1 MIFANRKEAIVRVLF
16 ALLFL
21 GLAHPVA
28 AQTDAYP
35 NRPIRIMVTVPP
47 GGAADFI
54 ARTVG
59 AKLSEAVGQP
69 VLVENRAGASGTIA
83 ADAVAKA
90 PPDGYTLLQN
100 SFTTH
105 GVAPLI
111 YSKLPYDS
119 FRDLAPVTLLTQI
132 PLIMAVN
139 AEVPAK
145 SAEEFIALAKSKPG
159 AFSFCSSGS
168 GGAPHLTGELFKSE
182 TGADLV
188 HVPYKGS
195 GPAVTDLIAGRVQ
208 VMFDGAPSLLA
219 HVKSGKLRVLAAAGR
234 KRNPLAPDAPTF
246 AEIGYPQIDVSLWY
260 GVMVPAGTPKPVI
273 DRLNREIGKVLAL
286 PEIRER
292 FAAQGAE
299 ATPTTPEQFA
309 QFMRRE
315 LAKWAPVV
323 KKAGVKAD

>member
-1 MIFANRKEAIVRVLF
+1 MRALL

-35 NRPIRIMVTVPP
+35 NRAIRIMVTVPP

-90 PPDGYTLLQN
+90 APDGYTLLQN

-145 SAEEFIALAKSKPG
+145 SAKEFIALAKSKPG

-168 GGAPHLTGELFKSE
+168 GGAPHLTGELFK
-182 TGADLV
+182 
-188 HVPYKGS
+188 
-195 GPAVTDLIAGRVQ
+195 
-208 VMFDGAPSLLA
+208 
-219 HVKSGKLRVLAAAGR
+219 AAGK

-246 AEIGYPQIDVSLWY
+246 AEIGYPKIDVSLWY
-260 GVMVPAGTPKPVI
+260 GMMVPAGTPKPVI
-273 DRLNREIGKVLAL
+273 DRLNREITKVLQL

-299 ATPTTPEQFA
+299 ATPTSPEQFA
-309 QFMRRE
+309 QFMRAE
-315 LAKWAPVV
+315 LARWAPVV
-323 KKAGVKAD
+323 KRAGVKAD